1 MNFISEAL
9 DHYVV
14 SHSQDEPK
22 LLQELYKETWQK
34 MVNPRMTSG
43 HYQGR
48 VLALIAK
55 LIQPKNILEIGTYT
69 GYATL
74 CLAEGLKENGILHT
88 LDKNEELFSFQKKYF
103 NQSKYKNQ
111 IKQHLGNA
119 LEIIPTLTEKF
130 DLVFIDAD
138 KKNYSNYYDLIID
151 KMNKGG
157 VILSDNVLW
166 SGKVI
171 APLDEKDEDTK
182 AILSYNKKL
191 KEDSQIESVILP
203 IRDGL
208 TISRVK

>member
-14 SHSQDEPK
+14 SKSQEEPG
-22 LLQELYKETWQK
+22 LLQQLYKETWQK

-48 VLALIAK
+48 VLALLSK
-55 LIQPKNILEIGTYT
+55 LVQPTTVLEIGTYT

-74 CLAEGLKENGILHT
+74 CLAEGLKKDGILHA
-88 LDKNEELFSFQKKYF
+88 LDKNEELYSFQKKYF
-103 NQSKYKNQ
+103 EHSKYKNQ

-138 KKNYSNYYDLIID
+138 KRNYSNYYDLIIE

-157 VILSDNVLW
+157 IILSDNVLW

-182 AILSYNKKL
+182 AILAYNDKL
-191 KEDSQIESVILP
+191 NKDTRIESVILP

-208 TISRVK
+208 TISRVR